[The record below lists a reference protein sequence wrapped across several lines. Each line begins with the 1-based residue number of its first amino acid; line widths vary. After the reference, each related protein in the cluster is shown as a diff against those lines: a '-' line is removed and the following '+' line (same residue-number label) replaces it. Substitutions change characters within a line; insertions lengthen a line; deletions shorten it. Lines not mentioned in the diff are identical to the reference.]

1 MSAEPLP
8 REPVDEKHYR
18 MALAAVSAQG
28 DRKEAMKILEE
39 KLNKAKG
46 ELLKLSNS
54 YDTALDDIQNHYM
67 NASSTLT
74 SIKEAAEKAVDA
86 YMLEFQRRLRDQL
99 EKMEELKKALSPVP
113 NNKMI
118 ADSYSEN
125 AMTNIR
131 NDNNVLS
138 SVMEI
143 HVETVPSIRF
153 LGNEAF
159 LFRVVNNK
167 FLPYFGCI
175 TIDNKV
181 LASDLHLHRDIDSET
196 QEYTFRIDVPKEAS
210 DCKDL
215 KSRIKFEV
223 FQKDTG
229 TSIFLSPVWVTDHYE
244 VKFGFTKKT
253 PFSVGVYLLDQH
265 ISGSPANI
273 DPEKDL
279 LDKETSDNQAMEVV
293 KTSTK
298 RRIGTE
304 DPVVEAALGEIN
316 KNSYSNNGII
326 AEGVFKISK
335 KTKIPSNPPS
345 NNFLK
350 DSSQT
355 KVATKV
361 VSGASCNTQT
371 TQGRPGTQEGK
382 SAGPTSFYQQI
393 ANIMMEKE
401 GAGLAKMMK
410 GKLNEPVSSLK
421 VQPETGP
428 AKMGKKEQGTHL
440 FSGNKKIPCTRPV
453 PDDKEMNGSGPV
465 KKLGSEPCPGP
476 VFQVNKELGAK
487 KEQCSSRLWKEPVQ
501 TVVNEFEHH
510 ENSSKVICFPNRYM
524 QHTYHPDVCCR
535 HPNDLEESAQNGFPK
550 ILASLTK
557 DHPKKFKDCSDDKTV
572 IMKDLTVTITND
584 KTFPCKDKLKQ
595 EKSLSERTPVNFMV
609 KTMSFNTVEGHLL
622 FSTSIT
628 SPYALDRP
636 IGIME
641 HSSGVIL
648 VSDTFNDRVLRLDE
662 NGGPINFAGPSMSFR
677 RPSALVELKDGSIAV
692 ICFNFIAVF
701 DAKGN
706 YLKVLGKELL
716 QKPYGL
722 CLSEDGKLMTVE
734 TAYPGTLVIV
744 TLCPELEYELSRVRV
759 SLGLQPLQAELS
771 KPRFMACYKDKVYVG
786 DLGLNCVY
794 EVNYTTGCLLNTF
807 GSTGT
812 SPGCMVDPS
821 GITCDPDGNIYLADS
836 RNHRIQVFDSCRR
849 VICIIDVDYPLN
861 RPSGIY
867 LTRNENLFVLN
878 YWANS
883 LAKYRL
889 KYKYI

>member
-1 MSAEPLP
+1 MSAEPQP
-8 REPVDEKHYR
+8 REPVGEKHYR

-74 SIKEAAEKAVDA
+74 SIKEAAEKALDA

-118 ADSYSEN
+118 SDSYSEN

-131 NDNNVLS
+131 NDNSVHS

-167 FLPYFGCI
+167 SLPYFGCI

-181 LASDLHLHRDIDSET
+181 SASDLHLHRDIDSET
-196 QEYTFRIDVPKEAS
+196 QEYTFRIGVPKEAS

-279 LDKETSDNQAMEVV
+279 LDKETSDNQVMEVV

-298 RRIGTE
+298 RGIGTE

-350 DSSQT
+350 DSPQTKAAT
-355 KVATKV
+355 KVA
-361 VSGASCNTQT
+361 SGASCSSQT

-393 ANIMMEKE
+393 ANIMMERE
-401 GAGLAKMMK
+401 GARLAKMMK
-410 GKLNEPVSSLK
+410 GKVNEPVSSLK

-428 AKMGKKEQGTHL
+428 AEMGKEEQGTHL
-440 FSGNKKIPCTRPV
+440 FA
-453 PDDKEMNGSGPV
+453 D
-465 KKLGSEPCPGP
+465 
-476 VFQVNKELGAK
+476 
-487 KEQCSSRLWKEPVQ
+487 
-501 TVVNEFEHH
+501 
-510 ENSSKVICFPNRYM
+510 ICRR
-524 QHTYHPDVCCR
+524 HPD
-535 HPNDLEESAQNGFPK
+535 DLEESAQNGFPK

-557 DHPKKFKDCSDDKTV
+557 DHPKKLEDCSDDKTV

-595 EKSLSERTPVNFMV
+595 KKSLSERTPVNFVV
-609 KTMSFNTVEGHLL
+609 KTMSFNRVEGHLL
-622 FSTSIT
+622 YSTSIT

-636 IGIME
+636 VGIME
-641 HSSGVIL
+641 HS
-648 VSDTFNDRVLRLDE
+648 R
-662 NGGPINFAGPSMSFR
+662 
-677 RPSALVELKDGSIAV
+677 
-692 ICFNFIAVF
+692 
-701 DAKGN
+701 
-706 YLKVLGKELL
+706 
-716 QKPYGL
+716 
-722 CLSEDGKLMTVE
+722 
-734 TAYPGTLVIV
+734 
-744 TLCPELEYELSRVRV
+744 
-759 SLGLQPLQAELS
+759 
-771 KPRFMACYKDKVYVG
+771 
-786 DLGLNCVY
+786 
-794 EVNYTTGCLLNTF
+794 
-807 GSTGT
+807 
-812 SPGCMVDPS
+812 
-821 GITCDPDGNIYLADS
+821 
-836 RNHRIQVFDSCRR
+836 
-849 VICIIDVDYPLN
+849 
-861 RPSGIY
+861 
-867 LTRNENLFVLN
+867 
-878 YWANS
+878 
-883 LAKYRL
+883 
-889 KYKYI
+889 

>member
-350 DSSQT
+350 QDSSQT

-428 AKMGKKEQGTHL
+428 AKMGKKEQ
-440 FSGNKKIPCTRPV
+440 
-453 PDDKEMNGSGPV
+453 
-465 KKLGSEPCPGP
+465 
-476 VFQVNKELGAK
+476 
-487 KEQCSSRLWKEPVQ
+487 
-501 TVVNEFEHH
+501 
-510 ENSSKVICFPNRYM
+510 
-524 QHTYHPDVCCR
+524 DVCCR